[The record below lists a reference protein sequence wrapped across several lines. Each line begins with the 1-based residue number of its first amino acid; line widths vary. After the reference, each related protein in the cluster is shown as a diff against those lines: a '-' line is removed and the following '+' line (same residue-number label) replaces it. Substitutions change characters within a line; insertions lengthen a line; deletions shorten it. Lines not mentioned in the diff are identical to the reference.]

1 MTGPGPVVRNPATC
15 VMACGV
21 LEIAGMK
28 NGLLVATGLATGLL
42 AGAPATASAG
52 GYLGLALGSEP
63 GFNDN
68 LREIAAPLGRSLRG
82 LAGIRF
88 GNLSIEGALN
98 GFTVLTYGV
107 DRNVYQAS
115 AALKL
120 SVPLGNDFEAFGR
133 AGLERTWLNY
143 DDPRLDHTGDG
154 FQFGAGFEYRLNAIL
169 ANASLFVDYTVHRTT
184 LENASARV
192 DATSRMWG
200 LGFTVGI

>member
-1 MTGPGPVVRNPATC
+1 
-15 VMACGV
+15 MACGV
-21 LEIAGMK
+21 LCIPGMK

-42 AGAPATASAG
+42 AVAPRTASAG

-63 GFNDN
+63 GVNDN
-68 LREIAAPLGRSLRG
+68 MERIAQPLGRSLRG
-82 LAGIRF
+82 LVGIRF

-98 GFTVLTYGV
+98 GFSVVAANV

-120 SVPLGNDFEAFGR
+120 SIPLGNDFEAFGR

-143 DDPRLDHTGDG
+143 DDERYDRTGDG
-154 FQFGAGFEYRLNAIL
+154 FQVGAGFEYRLNAIL
-169 ANASLFVDYTVHRTT
+169 ANASLFIDYTVHRTT
-184 LENASARV
+184 LENTREKV
-192 DATSRMWG
+192 DATSRIWG